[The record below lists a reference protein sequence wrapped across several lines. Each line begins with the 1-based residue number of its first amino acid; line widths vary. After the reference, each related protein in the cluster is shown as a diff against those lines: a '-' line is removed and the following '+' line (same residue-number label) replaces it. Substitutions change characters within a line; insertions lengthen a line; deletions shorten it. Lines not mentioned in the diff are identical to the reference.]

1 MLNKDTTMTDTEI
14 KDLVEE
20 VINSSDY
27 EQHKQAVREVLT
39 ARITVKP
46 SMREVVTDEGEVI
59 GIERYA
65 DDADIIQAIRAA
77 APDTISERIYFFP
90 QGRYL
95 FITDKGYPYNV
106 KQKDRPL
113 TAEEREQIDSMRYAL
128 RVRKDYLFTDEDKQR
143 YAEDK
148 KDYGKQ
154 IRAIYKRAEDEGEFE
169 VKQLKKSKQI
179 RIYVSSYYKDRFREL
194 GYKIIEQERE
204 TYYSRWDAD
213 LLRYEKVDSKEV
225 SFSFVMNYNAF
236 MSACKSGV
244 IPQKGYYVNEQGE
257 RVVIEQSGQREAI
270 TVRDAEGLIRKF
282 ESKAEAARELGVS
295 PSLLSK
301 LIKAT
306 PEGEVI
312 TISKGAKNNRKGF
325 TLITAEGDKLDFMS
339 VRDAATRLGVDKSK
353 VSRVIKGK
361 VSGDTVTL
369 LGVSYRLAL

>member
-1 MLNKDTTMTDTEI
+1 
-14 KDLVEE
+14 
-20 VINSSDY
+20 
-27 EQHKQAVREVLT
+27 
-39 ARITVKP
+39 
-46 SMREVVTDEGEVI
+46 
-59 GIERYA
+59 
-65 DDADIIQAIRAA
+65 
-77 APDTISERIYFFP
+77 
-90 QGRYL
+90 
-95 FITDKGYPYNV
+95 
-106 KQKDRPL
+106 
-113 TAEEREQIDSMRYAL
+113 
-128 RVRKDYLFTDEDKQR
+128 
-143 YAEDK
+143 
-148 KDYGKQ
+148 
-154 IRAIYKRAEDEGEFE
+154 
-169 VKQLKKSKQI
+169 
-179 RIYVSSYYKDRFREL
+179 
-194 GYKIIEQERE
+194 
-204 TYYSRWDAD
+204 
-213 LLRYEKVDSKEV
+213 
-225 SFSFVMNYNAF
+225 MNYNAF

-270 TVRDAEGLIRKF
+270 TVRDAEGLIREF